1 MTSSACFAVDN
12 LLSEAKNPQKN
23 NFKIPVGNAGSGNG
37 SGNFCRFYSTNLV
50 ANNSCCYMK

>member
-23 NFKIPVGNAGSGNG
+23 NFKIPVGNAGNAL
-37 SGNFCRFYSTNLV
+37 FCHFYSTDLV